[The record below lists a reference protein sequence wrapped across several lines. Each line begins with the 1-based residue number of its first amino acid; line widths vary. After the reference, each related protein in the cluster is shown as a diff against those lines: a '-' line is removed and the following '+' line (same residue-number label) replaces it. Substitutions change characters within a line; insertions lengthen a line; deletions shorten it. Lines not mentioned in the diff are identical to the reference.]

1 MHSVWYKMKIDVLT
15 IFPEIFTSPLEHS
28 IIKRAQDLGA
38 ITISIHNLR
47 DFTTDKARTTDDY
60 PFGGG
65 AGMIMK
71 VAPVYRGLESLRQDR
86 SEVIL
91 LSPQGERF
99 TQDLALELSQKQHI
113 ILICGRYKGVD
124 ERIRTHLINRELSIG
139 DYITSGGEIPALA
152 VIDALARLL
161 PSVLGNFDSA
171 ETDSFMSGTLDAPYY
186 TRPRDFCGMM
196 VPDILLSG
204 DHKKI
209 ETWRKKES
217 LRKTKI
223 RRPDLLKSEKR

>member
-1 MHSVWYKMKIDVLT
+1 MKIDVLT
-15 IFPEIFTSPLEHS
+15 IFPKILVNPLDHS
-28 IIKRAQDLGA
+28 IIKRAQEMGA
-38 ITISIHNLR
+38 LQIDVHNLR
-47 DFTTDKARTTDDY
+47 DFASDKARTTDDY

-71 VAPVYRGLESLRQDR
+71 IAPVYKGLQTLKKEHT
-86 SEVIL
+86 EVIL
-91 LSPQGERF
+91 LSPQGEQF
-99 TQDLALELSQKQHI
+99 SQNLAIQLSRKKHL

-124 ERIRTHLINRELSIG
+124 ERIRTHLIDREISIG

-152 VIDALARLL
+152 VVDAIARLL

-171 ETDSFMSGTLDAPYY
+171 ETDSFMSGKLDAPYY
-186 TRPRDFCGMM
+186 TRPRDFFGMT

-209 ETWRKKES
+209 EEWREKES
-217 LRKTKI
+217 LKKTMQ

>member
-1 MHSVWYKMKIDVLT
+1 MRIDVIT
-15 IFPEIFTSPLEHS
+15 IFPEILETPLKHS
-28 IIKRAQDLGA
+28 MIKRAQEQGA
-38 ITISIHNLR
+38 LQIKVHNLR
-47 DFTTDKARTTDDY
+47 DFTADKARTTDDY

-71 VAPVYRGLESLRQDR
+71 IAPVYKALQSIKEEK

-99 TQDLALELSQKQHI
+99 DQRLAVHLSEKEHL

-124 ERIRTHLINRELSIG
+124 ERIRTHLIDREISIG

-152 VIDALARLL
+152 IIDALGRLL

-171 ETDSFMSGTLDAPYY
+171 ETDSFMSGKLDAPHY
-186 TRPRDFCGMM
+186 TRPRDFYGMT

-204 DHKKI
+204 DHKRI
-209 ETWRKKES
+209 EAWREAES
-217 LRKTKI
+217 LKKTML
-223 RRPDLLKSEKR
+223 RRPDLLKSENR